1 MLSISHCQSM
11 GSVGSPA
18 RNPWRC
24 SPSHGCGLRVLLI
37 FSRYLCYGSLFG
49 SLFPMPLSF
58 PALPFANARLRF
70 DSLDAHAASLSLWR
84 LQSTVL
90 CFHSNQ
96 EGTGERGASGRVKGS
111 CGCGMSW
118 SETRGLC
125 LGEHAGSPGLEGC
138 GFGVATLVWGSARFL
153 VGVTAC
159 TSLHKSRIL
168 DLWDSG
174 TTVGCPILLGCR
186 AILVSGS
193 WIMYPDASYGK

>member
-1 MLSISHCQSM
+1 M

-153 VGVTAC
+153 VGGYGVYF
-159 TSLHKSRIL
+159 SPQIQNSGFVGFGDYGRLPHSSRLPGHLGFRVL
-168 DLWDSG
+168 DH
-174 TTVGCPILLGCR
+174 VP
-186 AILVSGS
+186 
-193 WIMYPDASYGK
+193 